1 MEFWTDPKTGVR
13 LARHPIGRCA
23 SGRFHVRVTPY
34 GRPVLYWHGELSSM
48 DIFSHDLAN
57 LIDWKHLV
65 QQHTIQQ
72 SALQRP
78 RIAFYVLA
86 RLPTRRLLRSKPI
99 LTAAKRCTGSN
110 PTTRRIYLRRPGQ
123 RPGQQQSPRPGGRRL
138 GA

>member
-1 MEFWTDPKTGVR
+1 MESWTDPKTGIR
-13 LARHPIGRCA
+13 LARHPIGSCA
-23 SGRFHVRVTPY
+23 SGRFYVRVTSY

-48 DIFSHDLAN
+48 DIFSHDLTN

-78 RIAFYVLA
+78 RITFYVLA
-86 RLPTRRLLRSKPI
+86 RLPPADYTIETDPDGGETLYRVEPYH
-99 LTAAKRCTGSN
+99 
-110 PTTRRIYLRRPGQ
+110 RRIYLRRPGQ
-123 RPGQQQSPRPGGRRL
+123 RPGQQQSPRPGGGWL